1 MTRFSGIL
9 AAIALLSGVLHGSA
23 VVGATYRWV
32 DENGGVHF
40 SDQPPAGDA
49 RAVESIEVAGPDPSA
64 ANAGE
69 DYYSVTNQVRRMQEQ
84 RLAREKARRDA
95 RLAERELALKEQ
107 AMSLQS
113 WYAPYRSSPY
123 ATTYVFRGYNPYRR
137 YRIPYSHSHRHH
149 YRPHRPGLRPLGRHA
164 SVHVP
169 KQAGTPRYSF
179 GRR

>member
-1 MTRFSGIL
+1 VTRFSAIL
-9 AAIALLSGVLHGSA
+9 AAIALLCGVLHGSA

-49 RAVESIEVAGPDPSA
+49 RAVESIEIAGPDPSA

-84 RLAREKARRDA
+84 RLAMEKARRDA

-113 WYAPYRSSPY
+113 WYAPYRLSPY
-123 ATTYVFRGYNPYRR
+123 STTYVYRGYYPYRR
-137 YRIPYSHSHRHH
+137 HRIPYSHAHRQY
-149 YRPHRPGLRPLGRHA
+149 YRPPHLGLHPPRHA

-169 KQAGTPRYSF
+169 RRASTSKHSF
-179 GRR
+179 RRH